1 MVSNFHVVVSMMIR
15 LFVGGGSG
23 PSVLFN
29 NTSLLVSICL
39 LCCLL
44 FVSSR
49 LGLTLLASA

>member
-49 LGLTLLASA
+49 LGLTSLASA